1 MSLAHGD
8 APFLVYEDE
17 RTTFA
22 EHYRIACTLAHRL
35 RSTFGIVQG
44 DRVAIIMRNLPEWI
58 MAFWGATLAGA
69 IVVPLNAWWSG
80 EELRYGL
87 EDSGSKVAF
96 VDTERAERIRPFLGG
111 LSGLGAIIVADE
123 HRTEPKAP
131 LAVFEPPGGSPP
143 VTEWPFPL
151 ALGPV
156 DEAASPPD
164 ITIDP
169 EDDATIFYTSGTTG
183 RPKGAVGTHRNM
195 CTNLMSLFF
204 INTRGSMRFG
214 APALEP
220 VGEKAQPAF
229 LLSVPL
235 FHATGCHSVM
245 VSNVAAGGKI
255 VMMHHFDPDRAL
267 ELIERERIGTF
278 GGVPAMVMQ
287 VLDSPN
293 FSKFDTSSIRGV
305 SYGGAP
311 APPDLVRRIRE
322 AWPVGQPSNGYGLT
336 ETSSVTS
343 MISGGDYV
351 AKTRER
357 RSRRCRCATWPSC
370 RRTSAVTSP
379 TTPSPRGPDVRGEL
393 WIKGPN
399 VVRGYWNRPDETA
412 KTFSKGWL
420 HTGDVARLDED
431 NFIYIVDR
439 AKDMIIRGGENV
451 YSVQVEAA
459 LFEHPAVADCA
470 VIGVPDPTLGEEV
483 GAVVVLRPG
492 AKVTAD
498 ELAAAR
504 QGAARRLHGAD
515 AHLVP
520 QRAAAAQPPG
530 EGAQARAARRAR
542 AGLRLRSQPS
552 GGVGLPPVRPRSR
565 LSSGA
570 SAGTGTA
577 VREDADGPPLLGVRA
592 HLVPDPLH
600 ELVREVRVHPDRPG
614 DVVGPQG
621 PELVDLPEVLA
632 HRVVAEGQV
641 GDGVEVRHGGGR
653 GAGTLDDRIE
663 VRHRIVSQEIAV
675 ELVRPRLLHGQ
686 SGQHVGHP
694 GVVVGV
700 VVDQRAQWRGLGP
713 APGGEGA
720 RQDHVPLVGRDL
732 GDHAGQGPVGQHEGL
747 GFGHR
752 PLLGRVFAARLRRG
766 SRHLVPPL

>member
-1 MSLAHGD
+1 MTTTGNDAPSMSIAEANAALTAPGQLFEMEELDIRGVPTRTWKFAPPSLRGILDMSLGHGD
-8 APFLVYEDE
+8 AVFLVYEDE

-35 RSTFGIVQG
+35 RSSFGIEQG

-58 MAFWGATLAGA
+58 MAFWAATLAGA

-96 VDTERAERIRPFLGG
+96 VDTERAERVRPVLAG
-111 LSGLGAIIVADE
+111 LSSLRAVIVADE
-123 HRTEPKAP
+123 HRAGPAAP
-131 LAVFEPPGGSPP
+131 LTVSEPGQGGAS
-143 VTEWPFPL
+143 VAEWPFAL
-151 ALGPV
+151 ALGEV

-204 INTRGSMRFG
+204 INQRGATRFG
-214 APALEP
+214 SPLVP
-220 VGEKAQPAF
+220 TGEKAQAAF

-245 VSNVAAGGKI
+245 VSNLAAGGKI
-255 VMMHHFDPDRAL
+255 VMMHHFDPERAL
-267 ELIERERIGTF
+267 ELIEREKIGTF

-311 APPDLVRRIRE
+311 APPDLVRRIRA
-322 AWPVGQPSNGYGLT
+322 AWPIGQPSNGYGLT

-343 MISGGDYV
+343 MNSGSDYV
-351 AKTRER
+351 AKPE
-357 RSRRCRCATWPSC
+357 SVGPPVPVCDVAIVPEDFAGEEPDATLPH
-370 RRTSAVTSP
+370 
-379 TTPSPRGPDVRGEL
+379 GPDVRGEL

-412 KTFSKGWL
+412 ETFSRGWL
-420 HTGDVARLDED
+420 HSGDVARLDED

-470 VIGVPDPTLGEEV
+470 VIGVPDPILGEEV
-483 GAVVVLRPG
+483 GAVIVLRPG
-492 AKVTAD
+492 AKVTSD
-498 ELAAAR
+498 ELQLHVKAR
-504 QGAARRLHGAD
+504 LAGFM
-515 AHLVP
+515 VP
-520 QRAAAAQPPG
+520 THIWF
-530 EGAQARAARRAR
+530 
-542 AGLRLRSQPS
+542 RSEP
-552 GGVGLPPVRPRSR
+552 LPRN
-565 LSSGA
+565 
-570 SAGTGTA
+570 
-577 VREDADGPPLLGVRA
+577 
-592 HLVPDPLH
+592 
-600 ELVREVRVHPDRPG
+600 
-614 DVVGPQG
+614 PQG
-621 PELVDLPEVLA
+621 KVLKREL
-632 HRVVAEGQV
+632 R
-641 GDGVEVRHGGGR
+641 
-653 GAGTLDDRIE
+653 DD
-663 VRHRIVSQEIAV
+663 
-675 ELVRPRLLHGQ
+675 
-686 SGQHVGHP
+686 
-694 GVVVGV
+694 
-700 VVDQRAQWRGLGP
+700 
-713 APGGEGA
+713 
-720 RQDHVPLVGRDL
+720 
-732 GDHAGQGPVGQHEGL
+732 
-747 GFGHR
+747 
-752 PLLGRVFAARLRRG
+752 
-766 SRHLVPPL
+766 LVPPSA